1 MLSALIHSPHAPLS
15 HELARLA
22 TICVKGPGT
31 TAVVES
37 RHSEAH
43 EERDSQD
50 RADHEADE
58 HQCDQKAKEAK

>member
-22 TICVKGPGT
+22 TICVK
-31 TAVVES
+31 ASRYDARVEW

-58 HQCDQKAKEAK
+58 HQRDQKAKEAK